1 MSEMGKASVNGY
13 GQTGNNKFDEMIDED
28 DPLMQDNPYRA
39 PPEDE
44 VFHFKDKEKKRKAMD
59 RERNKKLKIWE
70 KNRPAREGCLRK
82 LCEKDIET
90 ADLAINPKVAD

>member
-1 MSEMGKASVNGY
+1 MSEMGKSKTSGY
-13 GQTGNNKFDEMIDED
+13 GRNRFDDDMMEED
-28 DPLMQDNPYRA
+28 PDMYVNPYRA
-39 PPEDE
+39 PPDDE
-44 VFHFKDKEKKRKAMD
+44 IFHFKDKEKIRKAQE
-59 RERNKKLKIWE
+59 REKNRKLKIWE

>member
-1 MSEMGKASVNGY
+1 MVE
-13 GQTGNNKFDEMIDED
+13 E
-28 DPLMQDNPYRA
+28 DNPYRA
-39 PPEDE
+39 PDDE
-44 VFHFKDKEKKRKAMD
+44 EIFHFKDKEKIRKAQD
-59 RERNKKLKIWE
+59 RAQSRKLKIWE